1 MLNAAS
7 ANTNVRIFFAN
18 LQGICTFFLNSP
30 QRTAVLDETVKKRLP
45 RSAPTRWNFN
55 SRVVCTVFEHR
66 KDIIETMRKFLNQS
80 KNASTINQASGHLKI
95 LTSNCFVCWLNLFYK
110 IMPHVDILFAKFQ
123 AREIDPVIANK
134 NILSFENQLLQ
145 IRNNIPEFPETN
157 EPSTSKRRKTDKC
170 EEYAREAKEVC
181 DIIVCQVKERFSFTG
196 HLIAATLFFPEK

>member
-18 LQGICTFFLNSP
+18 LQGICTFFSNSP
-30 QRTAVLDETVKKRLP
+30 QRTGVLDETVKKLLP

-66 KDIIETMRKFLNQS
+66 KDIRETMRQILNQS

-95 LTSNCFVCWLNLFYK
+95 LTSNSFVCWLNLFYK

-123 AREIDPVIANK
+123 REKLILLLPTKIYYHLKISYYRLEIISPNFPRPINHQLQNDVRPISVRNTLEKQKKFVILLCVKSK
-134 NILSFENQLLQ
+134 NASALL
-145 IRNNIPEFPETN
+145 
-157 EPSTSKRRKTDKC
+157 
-170 EEYAREAKEVC
+170 
-181 DIIVCQVKERFSFTG
+181 
-196 HLIAATLFFPEK
+196 AT